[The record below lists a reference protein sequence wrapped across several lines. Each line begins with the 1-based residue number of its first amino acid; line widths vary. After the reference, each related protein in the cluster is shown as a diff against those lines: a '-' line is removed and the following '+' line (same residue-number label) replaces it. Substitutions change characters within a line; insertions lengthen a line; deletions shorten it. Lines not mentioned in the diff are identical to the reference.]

1 MKLSK
6 TEIANKEKQEMAKLS
21 LEELKAAAASYV
33 DSNKVAYNTFTETR
47 NNIVG
52 LLDKIGKI
60 IQLDTSFFDKLP
72 ELDGEVLSFGKTVEE
87 WYQDLIMPV
96 DYNQDADGSRAMKFY
111 SPTYRPVAYSYTL
124 GKKIIPTSIPNNNI
138 ERAVH
143 NVDQFIDIVATQ
155 EKRLSDSKAAWKYE
169 VKREMLG
176 VLCDKVAAAYSGAT
190 AYVKNSTVLAEGS
203 YYKWTDSDSV
213 NHWAVCVVNQTAA
226 INKDGNELEADG
238 ILIEL
243 QMMEEV
249 PVPEDSTTG
258 ENFIKALKASVEKA
272 QDVSEG
278 FSLNGNTIGAEQGLA
293 LYVKQGVMPSLEV
306 DTMAGAF
313 HLEKLSTGV
322 EAKVIK
328 DFGAT
333 TTKAYAILMDRR
345 GAKLHIDYEAV
356 RENFNGY
363 GDFLSLFSHIEST
376 AFISRNCFVKIFVD
390 D

>member
-1 MKLSK
+1 
-6 TEIANKEKQEMAKLS
+6 MAKLS
-21 LEELKAAAASYV
+21 LAELKTAAASYC
-33 DSNKVAYNTFTETR
+33 DSTKIAVNSFSVTR

-60 IQLDTSFFDKLP
+60 IQLDTTFFDKLP
-72 ELDGEVLSFGKTVEE
+72 ELDGDVLETGKTVEE
-87 WYQDLIMPV
+87 YYQDLILPV
-96 DYNQDADGSRAMKFY
+96 DYNQDADGSRVMKFY
-111 SPTYRPVAYSYTL
+111 SPTFRPVAYSYSL

-138 ERAVH
+138 ERAV
-143 NVDQFIDIVATQ
+143 NNISQFVDIVATQ

-176 VLCDKVAAAYSGAT
+176 KLCDKVAAAYSGAT
-190 AYVKNSTVLAEGS
+190 AYVQNSTVLAEGS

-213 NHWAVCVVNQTAA
+213 DHYAVCVVGQAA
-226 INKDGNELEADG
+226 AVNKSGNTLESEG
-238 ILIEL
+238 VLIEL

-258 ENFIKALKASVEKA
+258 ENFIKALKNAVEKA
-272 QDVSEG
+272 QDISEG
-278 FSLNGNTIGAEQGLA
+278 YSLNGNTIGAEQGLA

-333 TTKAYAILMDRR
+333 TSKAYAILMDRR
-345 GAKLHIDYEAV
+345 GAKLHKDYEAV
-356 RENFNGY
+356 REQFNGF
-363 GDFLSLFSHIEST
+363 GDFVSLFSQMEYT

>member
-1 MKLSK
+1 
-6 TEIANKEKQEMAKLS
+6 MAKLS
-21 LEELKAAAASYV
+21 LAELKTAVASYV
-33 DSNKVAYNTFTETR
+33 ASNKIANASFTDTR

-60 IQLDTSFFDKLP
+60 VQLDTSFFDKLP
-72 ELDGEVLSFGKTVEE
+72 ELDGEVLSYGKTVEE
-87 WYQDLIMPV
+87 YYQDLILAI
-96 DYNQDADGSRAMKFY
+96 DYNQDLDGSRALKFY
-111 SPTYRPVAYSYTL
+111 SPTYRPVAYSYSL
-124 GKKIIPTSIPNNNI
+124 GKKVIPTSIPNNNI

-143 NVDQFIDIVATQ
+143 NEGQFVDIIATQ
-155 EKRLSDSKAAWKYE
+155 EKRLSDSKAMWKYQ

-176 VLCDKVAAAYSGAT
+176 KFVDMVATAYSGAT
-190 AYVKNSTVLAEGS
+190 AYTQNSTVLAEGTF
-203 YYKWTDSDSV
+203 YKWTDSDSV
-213 NHWAVCVVNQTAA
+213 NHTAVCVVGQAA
-226 INKDGNELEADG
+226 AVNKSGNTLEDEG
-238 ILIEL
+238 VLIEL
-243 QMMEEV
+243 QMIEEV

-258 ENFIKALKASVEKA
+258 ENFIKALKNAVEKA

-278 FSLNGNTIGAEQGLA
+278 FSLNGNTIGAEMGLA

-333 TTKAYAILMDRR
+333 TSKAYAILMDRR
-345 GAKLHIDYEAV
+345 GARLHIDYEAV
-356 RENFNGY
+356 RENFNGF
-363 GDFLSLFSHIEST
+363 GDFVNLFSHIEST
-376 AFISRNCFVKIFVD
+376 AWISRNAFIKIFVD

>member
-1 MKLSK
+1 
-6 TEIANKEKQEMAKLS
+6 MAKLS
-21 LEELKAAAASYV
+21 LAELKAAAASYC
-33 DSNKVAYNTFTETR
+33 DSSKIAVNSFSVTR
-47 NNIVG
+47 DNIVG

-60 IQLDTSFFDKLP
+60 VQLDTTFFDKLP
-72 ELDGEVLSFGKTVEE
+72 ELDGEVLETGKTVEE
-87 WYQDLIMPV
+87 YYQDLILPV
-96 DYNQDADGSRAMKFY
+96 DYNQDADGSRVMKFY
-111 SPTYRPVAYSYTL
+111 SPTYRPVAYSYSL

-138 ERAVH
+138 ERAV
-143 NVDQFIDIVATQ
+143 NNLGQFVDIVATQ

-176 VLCDKVAAAYSGAT
+176 KLCDKVAAAYSGAT
-190 AYVKNSTVLAEGS
+190 AYTQNSTVCAEGT

-213 NHWAVCVVNQTAA
+213 NHFAVCVVGQAA
-226 INKDGNELEADG
+226 AVNKSGNELEAAG
-238 ILIEL
+238 VLIEL

-258 ENFIKALKASVEKA
+258 ENFIKALKNAVEKA
-272 QDVSEG
+272 QDISEG
-278 FSLNGNTIGAEQGLA
+278 YSLNGNTIGAEQGLA

-356 RENFNGY
+356 REAFNGF